1 QIPLVGV
8 NASAL
13 SLRRCI
19 GNMGWFLMQPGGNG
33 IYLIRVCREANPLAG
48 GGARAYLLA
57 AKLSLHPTAYL
68 SARGI
73 VPAGAADAT
82 QKEVVFWCRKHINRG
97 EPGCFM

>member
-1 QIPLVGV
+1 M

-48 GGARAYLLA
+48 GGARAYL
-57 AKLSLHPTAYL
+57 
-68 SARGI
+68 
-73 VPAGAADAT
+73 
-82 QKEVVFWCRKHINRG
+82 
-97 EPGCFM
+97 